1 MEAIGRESMQNRGML
16 RWSEMAKADNLDSPA
31 KVTFGTSIR
40 VQIQLQIVADN
51 SVISEHEI
59 LYFDKDDDRLEAIG
73 LLLDAAKVVLRRR
86 AQISASAIGLGA
98 WCDGV
103 VPFRV
108 KGIALNVKGGHLRG
122 GDFDAF
128 LIDVGI
134 QFARDGQAS

>member
-73 LLLDAAKVVLRRR
+73 LLLDAAKVVLSGTQDRLVT
-86 AQISASAIGLGA
+86 AQVASVLVRHWWG
-98 WCDGV
+98 
-103 VPFRV
+103 
-108 KGIALNVKGGHLRG
+108 
-122 GDFDAF
+122 
-128 LIDVGI
+128 
-134 QFARDGQAS
+134 

>member
-1 MEAIGRESMQNRGML
+1 MEAIGRESIQNCGML

-73 LLLDAAKVVLRRR
+73 LLLDELLSNVVYKRVQAAACSWACSSFVFLRP
-86 AQISASAIGLGA
+86 ST
-98 WCDGV
+98 
-103 VPFRV
+103 
-108 KGIALNVKGGHLRG
+108 N
-122 GDFDAF
+122 
-128 LIDVGI
+128 
-134 QFARDGQAS
+134 